1 MRFRKKRLLIGCFFV
16 LGLLLSLSLVMTS
29 VFLKPRLY
37 TAIVLR
43 NFSVSL
49 YKSENLHPTH
59 RRSTTLRD
67 HRFTYQLNISDF
79 KREFPCLQS
88 YNCTILEEEDGFC
101 HCPECNPLLILA
113 IKSHPMSAYRRMAT
127 RQTWAAEREVSGYHV
142 KTLFLMAKTENA
154 SHMQLVA
161 REIKEYHDILQWDF
175 VESHHNLSL
184 KERCFLEW
192 VHYNCKEVEF
202 IFKGD
207 DDEFVNPE
215 AVVKYVKET
224 PEAAHTIHGNMQ
236 TKSVVMHTGKYRVS
250 KSLFPYCLYPI
261 FPSGGG
267 FILPGAFIPALYQVS
282 TWLPVFPL
290 DDVYF
295 GFLALAA
302 NLSLRHDERFDT
314 LGTLNG
320 ICSYKKA
327 LVIHGVSPER
337 LVQIWQSMQN
347 MWCLGHTFFLPFL
360 LLALILASASL
371 LLIGV
376 YLAMMC
382 LFIFPSHYFQKKT
395 SNSIELPPE
404 SPPVQSILTVFTD
417 CYCELVHYVS
427 VFR

>member
-1 MRFRKKRLLIGCFFV
+1 
-16 LGLLLSLSLVMTS
+16 
-29 VFLKPRLY
+29 
-37 TAIVLR
+37 
-43 NFSVSL
+43 
-49 YKSENLHPTH
+49 
-59 RRSTTLRD
+59 
-67 HRFTYQLNISDF
+67 
-79 KREFPCLQS
+79 
-88 YNCTILEEEDGFC
+88 
-101 HCPECNPLLILA
+101 
-113 IKSHPMSAYRRMAT
+113 MAT

-327 LVIHGVSPER
+327 LVIHGNDNLTVDDNVRMER
-337 LVQIWQSMQN
+337 ENVKANSRKTYFDHKHSVKVTKVNVGDWVMIKRPGFQSGGNKLSKPMKFVKIFNNAIRTDDHRVWNLNRVVPYKGKEIQDVDEN
-347 MWCLGHTFFLPFL
+347 DQSRKNRTFL
-360 LLALILASASL
+360 LV
-371 LLIGV
+371 G
-376 YLAMMC
+376 
-382 LFIFPSHYFQKKT
+382 P
-395 SNSIELPPE
+395 
-404 SPPVQSILTVFTD
+404 
-417 CYCELVHYVS
+417 
-427 VFR
+427 